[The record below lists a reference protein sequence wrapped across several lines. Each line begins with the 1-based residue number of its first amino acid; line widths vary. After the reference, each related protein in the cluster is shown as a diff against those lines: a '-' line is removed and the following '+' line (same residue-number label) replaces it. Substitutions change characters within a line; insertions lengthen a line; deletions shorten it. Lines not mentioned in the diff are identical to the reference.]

1 MRLSG
6 FMGNTIAVA
15 DHFEMIETSHPAWA
29 GQALAEAAEGIAR
42 RAGPALALDM
52 LAKAPEVDYGDPR
65 YAAALRALVQ
75 FSHRAGEVAATR
87 AALQT
92 ILATHP
98 DSSAFQAIRGL
109 DLELSGAP
117 AEAVHA
123 AYARALEL
131 GPGNAWSLAGLGRLA
146 LGGDP
151 EAALGFFD
159 RAASADPADPDPK
172 LQAARA
178 LVASGKPAQAAERLD
193 ALLLEH
199 PFEAEAAA
207 ERARLDVERG
217 IATPATL
224 ERARRAVRFGGGV
237 DALELL
243 SRVHDERDEPEL
255 AARAAEAAQALR
267 DTQASEG

>member
-1 MRLSG
+1 
-6 FMGNTIAVA
+6 
-15 DHFEMIETSHPAWA
+15 MIETSHPAWA

-65 YAAALRALVQ
+65 YAAALGALVQ

-87 AALQT
+87 VALQT

-178 LVASGKPAQAAERLD
+178 LVASGKPDQAGQRLD

-255 AARAAEAAQALR
+255 AARAADAAQALR